1 MIAKRLMITSLG
13 TLTLAAGAAFLT
25 GPQARAATKE
35 ITVAALAT
43 PAKPAKHYHFEL
55 ITKSNASPY
64 WLAVR
69 DGADAA
75 AKKFG
80 VSVSFEAPASGSD
93 LAGQIGMVNNA
104 VTAGTDGI
112 ILAAQN
118 PQALLKPVKSALAR
132 HIPVVTVDSGL
143 SPNIADCFLAT
154 SNVGAASALAKYT
167 AEHLMHRK
175 GQYAIVDFN
184 HTASTGI
191 ARPKGFMLG
200 MKAYSGIKRMGPI
213 QYSQNSVSKGLR
225 IATTML
231 TQYPHLNVIFGAN
244 DRAAL
249 GPAEAVQRAHAKV
262 KVVGFDA
269 DLGEIAYVKSGIIQ
283 ASILQ
288 SPYDMGYYAV
298 VAMLDKLAGKTLP
311 KRISTPYFLLTP
323 KNLSSAK
330 ATAAIR
336 QYAPNYKPAG

>member
-1 MIAKRLMITSLG
+1 MNRCRLLLGAIAAIA
-13 TLTLAAGAAFLT
+13 LTAAAIA
-25 GPQARAATKE
+25 PRA
-35 ITVAALAT
+35 VAAAPTVHSLPT
-43 PAKPAKHYHFEL
+43 PAKPSKHYHFTL

-69 DGADAA
+69 EGADAA

-80 VSVSFEAPASGSD
+80 VSVAFEAPASGTD
-93 LAGQIGMVNNA
+93 LAAQIAMVNNA
-104 VTAGTDGI
+104 VTGGTNGLV
-112 ILAAQN
+112 LAAQN
-118 PQALLKPVKSALAR
+118 PQALLGPVKSALAQ
-132 HIPVVTVDSGL
+132 HVPVVTVDSGL

-154 SNVGAASALAKYT
+154 SNVGAAAALAKYT
-167 AEHLMHRK
+167 AEHLMDRK
-175 GQYAIVDFN
+175 GEYAIVDFN

-191 ARPKGFMLG
+191 ARPKGFIQG
-200 MKAYSGIKRMGPI
+200 MKSFSDIKKMGPT
-213 QYSQNSVSKGLR
+213 QYSNNDVSAGLR
-225 IATTML
+225 IATTMM

-249 GPAEAVQRAHAKV
+249 GPAEAVQRAHGKV

-269 DLGEIAYVKSGIIQ
+269 DLGEIALIKAGIIQ

-298 VAMLDKLAGKTLP
+298 VALLDQLDGKKLP
-311 KRISTPYFLLTP
+311 KRINTPYYLLTP
-323 KNLSSAK
+323 HNLQTKA

-336 QYAPNYKPAG
+336 QYAPAYKPTA